1 MKGSASYE
9 DDRYKDFT
17 REQLV
22 EEYLTIRLATLVDAI
37 GVDWHYMPRDVSQ
50 SPEYWKSIDGNLH
63 EMHLKIAELYHISRF
78 DCLWLDNMVDS
89 TNLYLTDRMFK
100 PLVRDSIKM
109 LEEAEAKKMAEGKS
123 KDEKTVA

>member
-1 MKGSASYE
+1 MKGSAIYE
-9 DDRYKDFT
+9 EDRYKDFT

-22 EEYLTIRLATLVDAI
+22 EEYLSIRLASIVSAI
-37 GVDWHYMPRDVSQ
+37 GTDWHFMPVDVPQ
-50 SPEYWKSIDGNLH
+50 SAEYWKGIDGNLH
-63 EMHLKIAELYHISRF
+63 EMHLRIAELYHISRF

-100 PLVRDSIKM
+100 PLVMDSIKM

-123 KDEKTVA
+123 EDETVA